1 MKAITKKQSTV
12 DALVKEFTG
21 ASTIYLVNFEKVTV
35 GKDNALRK
43 VLRQKGVKYRA
54 VKNTLLKRV
63 LDQLGYKG
71 FDDALI
77 GASAILVAPQ
87 DDPMLPAR
95 EIVEF
100 QKTNPDLMPAKKIH
114 FEGDILPGSELAN
127 IAKMPGRKELLAQI
141 VMAILSP
148 GSRIV
153 GAVKALEEKLEKE
166 AG

>member
-1 MKAITKKQSTV
+1 MKAVIKKQSTV
-12 DALVKEFTG
+12 EAFVKEFQG

-35 GKDNALRK
+35 GQDNALRK
-43 VLRQKGVKYRA
+43 TLRTKGVKYRA

-63 LDQLGYKG
+63 FDKLGYKG
-71 FDDALI
+71 MDEAMV
-77 GASAILVAPQ
+77 GATGVMIAPP

-100 QKTNPDLMPAKKIH
+100 QKTNADLMPAKSIL
-114 FEGDILPGSELAN
+114 FEGDVMAGDQLGS
-127 IAKMPGRKELLAQI
+127 IAKMPGRKDLLAQI

-148 GSRIV
+148 GGRIV
-153 GAVKALEEKLEKE
+153 GAVKALEEKLEKA

>member
-1 MKAITKKQSTV
+1 MKSVSQKKDIV
-12 DALVKEFTG
+12 VALTKEFSG

-35 GKDNALRK
+35 NKDNALRK
-43 VLRQKGVKYRA
+43 KLRSKGVKYRA

-63 LDQLGYKG
+63 FAELGYKG
-71 FDDALI
+71 LDDAMVGATGVLI
-77 GASAILVAPQ
+77 APP

-100 QKTNPDLMPAKKIH
+100 QKDAADLMSGKKIL
-114 FEGDILPGSELAN
+114 FEGDVMAGSELAA
-127 IAKMPGRKELLAQI
+127 IAKMPGRKDLLAQI

-148 GSRIV
+148 GGRIV
-153 GAVKALEEKLEKE
+153 GAVKALEEKLEKA

>member
-1 MKAITKKQSTV
+1 MKALTKKQSTV
-12 DALVKEFTG
+12 DALVKEITG

-100 QKTNPDLMPAKKIH
+100 QKTNPDLMPAKKIN